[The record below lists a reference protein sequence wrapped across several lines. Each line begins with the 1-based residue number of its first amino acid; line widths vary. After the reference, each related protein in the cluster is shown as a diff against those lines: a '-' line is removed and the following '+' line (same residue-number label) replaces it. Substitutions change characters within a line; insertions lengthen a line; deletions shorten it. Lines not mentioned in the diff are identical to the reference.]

1 MISTKLNKSAFLLEQ
16 YLQALGQKGY
26 AKTTVILYRRYQ
38 NEFLRYL
45 GEDERLNDIKQVDR
59 QVISR
64 FQGYLFDEK
73 RGLSLRS
80 QGHRLVALKGFF
92 KWMEREGILFFDPTT
107 KIELP
112 KKPEHLPRDIFKEGE
127 IKQLLN
133 AVEID
138 SKLGL
143 RDKAVLELLYTTAIR
158 SGELCNLTLFDVQKE
173 YGTISVKAGK
183 GDKDRVVPVGE
194 IAMGYLDEYLEHGR
208 NRFKNADKQPWLFL
222 SLRGT
227 KMQNMNIAPIVQK
240 YAKRAGL
247 KRHTSAHMIRHST
260 ATHMLKNGAPIRV
273 IQEML
278 GHKKLDTTQIYT
290 HVEISDLRKVHQRTH
305 PRERTG
311 EA

>member
-1 MISTKLNKSAFLLEQ
+1 MNTKLNQAGLLIERYSQ
-16 YLQALGQKGY
+16 CLGQKGY
-26 AKTTVILYRRYQ
+26 APTTLVLYRRY
-38 NEFLRYL
+38 NTEFLRYL
-45 GEDERLNDIKQVDR
+45 QEDEGLDDLKQVDR
-59 QVISR
+59 QVIAR
-64 FQGYLFDEK
+64 YQGYLYNEK
-73 RGLSLRS
+73 RGLCLVS

-92 KWMEREGILFFDPTT
+92 KWLEREGILFFDPTT

-112 KKPEHLPRDIFKEGE
+112 KKPERLPRDIFKEEE

-143 RDKAVLELLYTTAIR
+143 RDKAILELLYTTAIR
-158 SGELCNLTLFDVQKE
+158 SGELCNLTLYDVQKE

-183 GDKDRVVPVGE
+183 GNKDRVVPIGE
-194 IAMGYLDEYLEHGR
+194 IAMGYLDEYIEYGR
-208 NRFKNADKQPWLFL
+208 NRFKNADKLSWLFL

-240 YAKRAGL
+240 YAKRAGF
-247 KRHTSAHMIRHST
+247 KRHTSAHMIRHTT
-260 ATHMLKNGAPIRV
+260 ATHMLRNGAPIRV

-290 HVEISDLRKVHQRTH
+290 HVEISDLRKVHRRTH
-305 PRERTG
+305 PRERTD